1 MLAQPAV
8 PSPSPSFRSRAASE
22 PDAFG
27 TWTADRLQHWL
38 RSSAERDPVLVLA
51 QRAPGARRGGN
62 GPATS
67 VEPLI
72 RACSGVWITADEAAA
87 STASTD
93 PFRVQT
99 LTIDAGDRRAA
110 NSFAHEA
117 LWPLCHRAHVKPTF
131 RADDFTTYW
140 RVNAQFADAV
150 DAEYANASADATRS
164 ASPLEHAAG
173 QASPLIR
180 EAGQASPLILV
191 QDYHFAL
198 APLLIRE
205 RRPSSRI
212 VTFWHIPWPD
222 WQTFESCPWGQHL
235 LEGLLGSSIL
245 GFQTPLDC
253 RNFIETV
260 ERCLGAH
267 IDRHQEAVT
276 YDGRHVLVRAYPAS
290 VRWPDW
296 WASCVPNAEVCRDSI
311 RQQLRLPADVR
322 LGIGVDRLDHAKG
335 IEEKFLAIERLLE
348 CYPEFRGRFVFAQLA
363 APCHEGPA
371 PCREL
376 RARVHAI
383 RDRVNR
389 TFATGALQP
398 IHLIEAEHAPS
409 YVNMCLR
416 AADFCYVG
424 SLHDGMHL
432 VAKEFVAARDDER
445 GVLALSTFAGAA
457 RELTDALILNPYD
470 IDGTASVLARALTMT
485 DDEQIERMRRLR
497 AVVAEFSAWRWAA
510 HILSDAA
517 RLRRQR

>member
-1 MLAQPAV
+1 MLARDAV
-8 PSPSPSFRSRAASE
+8 APSSPVARSGAPGE
-22 PDAFG
+22 PDACG
-27 TWTADRLQHWL
+27 TWTAERLEQWL
-38 RSSAERDPVLVLA
+38 RSSTEREPVIVVAE
-51 QRAPGARRGGN
+51 RAPGARRGGN
-62 GPATS
+62 GPATA
-67 VEPLI
+67 VESLI
-72 RACSGVWITADEAAA
+72 RACSGVWIAPDEAAA
-87 STASTD
+87 RVSNE
-93 PFRVQT
+93 PFRVEGLHIEEDDLQ
-99 LTIDAGDRRAA
+99 AARA
-110 NSFAHEA
+110 FAHEA
-117 LWPLCHRAHVKPTF
+117 LWPLCHRAHVRPTF

-150 DAEYANASADATRS
+150 D
-164 ASPLEHAAG
+164 
-173 QASPLIR
+173 R
-180 EAGQASPLILV
+180 EAGSDSRIVLV

-205 RRPSSRI
+205 RRPASRI

-222 WQTFESCPWGQHL
+222 WQAFEICPWGQHL

-267 IDRHQEAVT
+267 IDRYQEAVT
-276 YDGRHVLVRAYPAS
+276 YEGRQVLVRAYPAS

-296 WASCVPNAEVCRDSI
+296 WASCVPDAAVCRDSI

-371 PCREL
+371 VCRDL

-389 TFATGALQP
+389 TFAVGDLRP
-398 IHLIEAEHAPS
+398 IQLLEDSHAPS

-416 AADFCYVG
+416 AADLCYVG

-432 VAKEFVAARDDER
+432 VAKEFVAARDDGR
-445 GVLALSTFAGAA
+445 GVLVLSTFAGAA

-470 IDGTASVLARALTMT
+470 VDGAASVLARALTMG
-485 DDEQIERMRRLR
+485 DDEQTDRMRRLR

-510 HILSDAA
+510 QILSDAA

>member
-1 MLAQPAV
+1 MLVRPAV
-8 PSPSPSFRSRAASE
+8 PSSSSWLRTTAPGE
-22 PDAFG
+22 PDDYG
-27 TWTADRLQHWL
+27 TWTAERLQHWL
-38 RSSAERDPVLVLA
+38 RSSAERDPVIVLA

-62 GPATS
+62 GPATA

-72 RACSGVWITADEAAA
+72 RACSGVWIAAEDA
-87 STASTD
+87 STATLDAND

-99 LTIDAGDRRAA
+99 LPIDDNEMRAA
-110 NSFAHEA
+110 TAFAHEA

-140 RVNAQFADAV
+140 RVNAQFAEAV
-150 DAEYANASADATRS
+150 DAEAGDG
-164 ASPLEHAAG
+164 SPLV
-173 QASPLIR
+173 
-180 EAGQASPLILV
+180 LV

-198 APLLIRE
+198 APLIIRE
-205 RRPSSRI
+205 RRPTSRI

-222 WQTFESCPWGQHL
+222 WQTFEICPWGQHL
-235 LEGLLGSSIL
+235 LEGLLGSSIV

-253 RNFIETV
+253 RNFVETV

-267 IDRHQEAVT
+267 IDRHREAVT
-276 YDGRHVLVRAYPAS
+276 YGGRQVLVRAYPAS

-296 WASCVPNAEVCRDSI
+296 WASCVPDAEVCRNSI
-311 RQQLRLPADVR
+311 RQQLRLPADGPGNDTVL

-363 APCHEGPA
+363 TPCHEGPA

-383 RDRVNR
+383 RDRVNG
-389 TFATGALQP
+389 TYATGGVQP
-398 IHLIEAEHAPS
+398 IHLIEDQHAPS

-445 GVLALSTFAGAA
+445 GVLVLSTFAGAA
-457 RELTDALILNPYD
+457 RELTDALVLNPYD
-470 IDGTASVLARALTMT
+470 IDGAASVLARALTMA
-485 DDEQIERMRRLR
+485 DDEQAERMRRLR

-510 HILSDAA
+510 QILSDAA

>member
-1 MLAQPAV
+1 MLARPAAA
-8 PSPSPSFRSRAASE
+8 SPSQFVRASAPGE
-22 PDAFG
+22 PDGCG
-27 TWTADRLQHWL
+27 TWTAERLEHWL
-38 RSSAERDPVLVLA
+38 RSSAEREPVIVVA

-62 GPATS
+62 GPATA

-72 RACSGVWITADEAAA
+72 RACSGVWIAAEDGA
-87 STASTD
+87 ARESTD
-93 PFRVQT
+93 SFRVEGLQIEEDD
-99 LTIDAGDRRAA
+99 LRAA
-110 NSFAHEA
+110 QAFAHEA
-117 LWPLCHRAHVKPTF
+117 LWPLCHRAHVRPTF

-150 DAEYANASADATRS
+150 D
-164 ASPLEHAAG
+164 
-173 QASPLIR
+173 R
-180 EAGQASPLILV
+180 EAGQASPLVLV

-205 RRPSSRI
+205 RRPASRI

-222 WQTFESCPWGQHL
+222 WQSFEICPWGQHL

-276 YDGRHVLVRAYPAS
+276 YEGRQVLVRAYPAS

-296 WASCVPNAEVCRDSI
+296 WASCVPDAAVCRASI
-311 RQQLRLPADVR
+311 RQQLRLPENVR

-335 IEEKFLAIERLLE
+335 LEEKFLAIERLLE

-371 PCREL
+371 VCREL
-376 RARVHAI
+376 QARLHAI

-389 TFATGALQP
+389 AFAVGDLRP
-398 IHLIEAEHAPS
+398 IQLLEDSHAPS

-416 AADFCYVG
+416 AADLCYVG

-445 GVLALSTFAGAA
+445 GVLVLSTFAGAA

-470 IDGTASVLARALTMT
+470 VDGAASVLARALTMAE
-485 DDEQIERMRRLR
+485 DEQTDRMRRLR

-510 HILSDAA
+510 QILSDAA

>member
-1 MLAQPAV
+1 MQTRPVATSI
-8 PSPSPSFRSRAASE
+8 SPLLRGGAPGE
-22 PDAFG
+22 PDAYG
-27 TWTADRLQHWL
+27 TWTAERLEQWL
-38 RSSAERDPVLVLA
+38 RSSSVREPVMVLA
-51 QRAPGARRGGN
+51 HRAPGPRRGGN
-62 GPATS
+62 GPATA

-72 RACSGVWITADEAAA
+72 RACSGVWISACEPA
-87 STASTD
+87 SDATTASGD
-93 PFRVQT
+93 HFRVEG
-99 LTIDAGDRRAA
+99 LSIAA
-110 NSFAHEA
+110 EDHSSYAAFAQEA

-150 DAEYANASADATRS
+150 DRQATDD
-164 ASPLEHAAG
+164 SPLVF
-173 QASPLIR
+173 
-180 EAGQASPLILV
+180 V
-191 QDYHFAL
+191 QDHHLAL

-222 WQTFESCPWGQHL
+222 WQAFEICPWSQHL

-267 IDRHQEAVT
+267 VDRHQEAVT
-276 YDGRHVLVRAYPAS
+276 YEGRQVLVRAYPTS

-296 WASCVPNAEVCRDSI
+296 WASCAPDADVCRESI
-311 RQQLRLPADVR
+311 RQQLRLPSDVR
-322 LGIGVDRLDHAKG
+322 LGVGVDRLDHSKG

-348 CYPEFRGRFVFAQLA
+348 CYPEFRGKFVFAQLA
-363 APCHEGPA
+363 APCQDGPGI
-371 PCREL
+371 CREL

-389 TFATGALQP
+389 AYAVDGLRP
-398 IHLIEAEHAPS
+398 ILLLEHAHAPS
-409 YVNMCLR
+409 YVNLFLR
-416 AADFCYVG
+416 AADLCYVG

-445 GVLALSTFAGAA
+445 GVLVLSTFAGAA
-457 RELTDALILNPYD
+457 RELTDALVLNPYD
-470 IDGTASVLARALTMT
+470 VDTAASVLARALTMT
-485 DDEQIERMRRLR
+485 DDEQRDRMKRLR